1 MTDTASHLLKRLEKR
16 AKNGARGYPVGTR
29 AFYGPDDHR
38 ASKMV
43 AAIVEREGAEPS
55 WMQKWHSDT
64 GDVRGE
70 PVMLGEVLTFFEE
83 HRARSLVMPDRII
96 GCPHE
101 EGVDYDGDICPHCP
115 FWAVRDRWSGEVIQ

>member
-64 GDVRGE
+64 GTTSARAGNGVG
-70 PVMLGEVLTFFEE
+70 
-83 HRARSLVMPDRII
+83 HRRAASSV
-96 GCPHE
+96 
-101 EGVDYDGDICPHCP
+101 
-115 FWAVRDRWSGEVIQ
+115 